1 MCFLVIIWVMAK
13 IIWEIKRNW
22 VGQQQQQCHRTDNEP
37 GDDDRR
43 RRQRDS
49 VLSGVSAVVTT
60 TTTTVRNTPVIERGK
75 KSLLTFRDLRLTLGL
90 NRTDRQVYFVYT
102 SPLLVT
108 RVRSSIMPSAF
119 Q

>member
-60 TTTTVRNTPVIERGK
+60 TTTTTIRNTPVIERGK

-90 NRTDRQVYFVYT
+90 N
-102 SPLLVT
+102 
-108 RVRSSIMPSAF
+108 
-119 Q
+119 

>member
-13 IIWEIKRNW
+13 IIWEMKRNW

-43 RRQRDS
+43 RS
-49 VLSGVSAVVTT
+49 VSLLSGVSAVVTT

-90 NRTDRQVYFVYT
+90 N
-102 SPLLVT
+102 
-108 RVRSSIMPSAF
+108 
-119 Q
+119 

>member
-22 VGQQQQQCHRTDNEP
+22 VGQQQQCHRTDNEP

-60 TTTTVRNTPVIERGK
+60 TTTVRNTPVIERGK

-90 NRTDRQVYFVYT
+90 K
-102 SPLLVT
+102 
-108 RVRSSIMPSAF
+108 
-119 Q
+119 

>member
-22 VGQQQQQCHRTDNEP
+22 VGQQQQQQCHRTDNEP

-60 TTTTVRNTPVIERGK
+60 TTTVRKTPVIERGK

-90 NRTDRQVYFVYT
+90 N
-102 SPLLVT
+102 
-108 RVRSSIMPSAF
+108 
-119 Q
+119 